1 MSKKE
6 NRQHQRI
13 PYFGSTRISWEDER
27 GLTRYGHAKCL
38 DVSKGGLRIELSEPI
53 PIRSRL
59 FLRANLIDLGG
70 SATVR
75 HTAWRGC
82 KYILG
87 LNLSHTLHD
96 DALAAIRDSS
106 AIRNSCLAH

>member
-1 MSKKE
+1 MSKRE
-6 NRQHQRI
+6 NRQDQRI
-13 PYFGSTRISWEDER
+13 PYFGSARISWEDEQ
-27 GLTRYGHAKCL
+27 GLTRYAHAKCL
-38 DVSKGGLRIELSEPI
+38 DVSKGGLRIELGEPI
-53 PIRSRL
+53 PVRSRL
-59 FLRANLIDLGG
+59 LLRANLIDVGG

-87 LNLSHTLHD
+87 LGLSHTLHD

-106 AIRNSCLAH
+106 AIRNLCLTP

>member
-1 MSKKE
+1 MFKKE

-13 PYFGSTRISWEDER
+13 PYFGSARISWEDER
-27 GLTRYGHAKCL
+27 GLTRYAHAKCL
-38 DVSKGGLRIELSEPI
+38 DVSNQGLRIEVGEPI
-53 PIRSRL
+53 PVRSRL
-59 FLRANLIDLGG
+59 LLRANLMDVGG

-75 HTAWRGC
+75 YTAWSRC

-96 DALAAIRDSS
+96 DALAAIRV
-106 AIRNSCLAH
+106 

>member
-13 PYFGSTRISWEDER
+13 PYFGSAHISWEDER
-27 GLTRYGHAKCL
+27 GLTRYAQAKCV
-38 DVSKGGLRIELSEPI
+38 DVSKEGLRIELSEPI
-53 PIRSRL
+53 PVRSRL
-59 FLRANLIDLGG
+59 LLRANLIDVGG

-82 KYILG
+82 KYTLG

-96 DALAAIRDSS
+96 DALAAIR
-106 AIRNSCLAH
+106 I